1 MKKNIIIAILSML
14 ALLQVG
20 MLIMLSNRF
29 ENELNNKTVKSDTV
43 QLTDT
48 VYSTFFLSSIPT
60 TIKKETVLRTD
71 TLRLAHKEDTVVPIE
86 ITQKTY
92 SFNTDTLSYTAYVSG
107 YQPQLDSIRMKINYP
122 TIINTKTVTNTIYK
136 MKHFNISP
144 SIGIGY
150 GIMHKQPDVYV
161 GVAIGYNIW

>member
-29 ENELNNKTVKSDTV
+29 ENELDNKTVKSDTV

-60 TIKKETVLRTD
+60 RTKETVLRTD
-71 TLRLAHKEDTVVPIE
+71 TLRLTHKEDTVVPID

-92 SFNTDTLSYTAYVSG
+92 SFSSDTLSYTAYVSG
-107 YQPQLDSIRMKINYP
+107 YQPQLDSIRAKINYP
-122 TIINTKTVTNTIYK
+122 TIINAKTVTNTIYK
-136 MKHFNISP
+136 RKHFNISP

-150 GIMHKQPDVYV
+150 GVVHKQPDVYV
-161 GVAIGYNIW
+161 GVTIGYNIW

>member
-29 ENELNNKTVKSDTV
+29 ENELNNKTVKSDTI
-43 QLTDT
+43 QQTDT

-60 TIKKETVLRTD
+60 TIKETKLRTD
-71 TLRLAHKEDTVVPIE
+71 TLRLAHKEDTVIPIE

-92 SFNTDTLSYTAYVSG
+92 SLNTDTLSYTAYVSG
-107 YQPQLDSIRMKINYP
+107 YQPQLDSIRIKINYP

-136 MKHFNISP
+136 KKHFNISP

-150 GIMHKQPDVYV
+150 GVVHKQPDVYV
-161 GVAIGYNIW
+161 GVTIGYNIW

>member
-1 MKKNIIIAILSML
+1 MKKKIIIAILSML

-29 ENELNNKTVKSDTV
+29 GNELNNKTVKSDTI

-60 TIKKETVLRTD
+60 TIKETKLRTD
-71 TLRLAHKEDTVVPIE
+71 TLRLTHKEDTVVPID
-86 ITQKTY
+86 IAQKVY
-92 SFNTDTLSYTAYVSG
+92 SFSSDTLSYTAYVSG

-136 MKHFNISP
+136 KKHFNISP

-150 GIMHKQPDVYV
+150 GVVHKQPDVYV
-161 GVAIGYNIW
+161 GVTIGYNIW